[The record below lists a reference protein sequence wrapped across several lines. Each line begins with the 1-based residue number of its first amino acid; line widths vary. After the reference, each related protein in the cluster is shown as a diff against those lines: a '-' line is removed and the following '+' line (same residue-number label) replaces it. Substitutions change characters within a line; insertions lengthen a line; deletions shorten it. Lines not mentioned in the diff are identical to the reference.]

1 MFGSGG
7 MLRKHWRQI
16 LITGLKIYRLFT
28 DTICL
33 RDMLMY
39 DERNSEGNKQK
50 KKRKRGGPG
59 ARKSSN
65 KSLSGNML
73 FMNHHS
79 KD

>member
-1 MFGSGG
+1 
-7 MLRKHWRQI
+7 
-16 LITGLKIYRLFT
+16 
-28 DTICL
+28 
-33 RDMLMY
+33 MY

-50 KKRKRGGPG
+50 KKRKRGGPR